1 MNVFF
6 EINFQANR
14 KFVTINGTPLTHIIE
29 AAGVHIA
36 DVRIGHKGSKGA
48 TIWCITAT
56 PSSVLY
62 GTTSSKLDVRKTT
75 PAWSPGIHGPKFIT
89 HNLEMGL
96 LLVTAITLLGAGDI
110 LVQGDGLQ
118 SDVGFVEGILGNQVS
133 DMTGRNRT
141 KCRRM
146 NSTFHSGCV
155 GVLTGT
161 S

>member
-118 SDVGFVEGILGNQVS
+118 SDVGFVKGILGNQVS
-133 DMTGRNRT
+133 DMTG
-141 KCRRM
+141 RRM

-155 GVLTGT
+155 GVLTET